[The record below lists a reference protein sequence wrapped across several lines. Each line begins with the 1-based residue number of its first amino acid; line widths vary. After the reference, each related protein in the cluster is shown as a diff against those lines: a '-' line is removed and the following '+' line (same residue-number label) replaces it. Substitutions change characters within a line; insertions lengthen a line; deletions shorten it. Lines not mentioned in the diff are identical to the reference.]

1 MRPTR
6 LPLHAL
12 LLLIALLAVQSL
24 AAPTFAQAQLTQVPG
39 QNSPTSKEQVPLY
52 VPQDDKVIGRVS
64 IPDEKLAVLV
74 QPEGREWREWRT
86 HTLRLA
92 IGGLAI
98 GMTAVLAIFF
108 LYRGTIRIHGGK
120 SGRLVLRFNGL
131 DRFAHWTT
139 AVSFL
144 TMALTGVIMTF
155 GRPLLIPL
163 IGHQAFTP
171 LAEYAKSIHNFVSV
185 PFVVGLLMI
194 MGLWLRDNIPEKAD
208 WVWIRTAGGLFSK
221 AGGQHP
227 EAGRFNAGQ
236 KLVFWS
242 IVLGGIG
249 MAATGYLLMVPF
261 AVSGI
266 GGMQI
271 MHVIHGLLAAGLIA
285 AVIGH
290 IYIGTIGMEG
300 AFDAM
305 GCGEVD
311 ENWAIEHHRRWYQ
324 EQLRKGYVEGRQP
337 AE

>member
-1 MRPTR
+1 MR
-6 LPLHAL
+6 PLHAL
-12 LLLIALLAVQSL
+12 LLIALMAVAGL

-39 QNSPTSKEQVPLY
+39 PNSPTTKEQVPLY
-52 VPQDDKVIGRVS
+52 VPQDDKVVGRVS

-98 GMTAVLAIFF
+98 GMTVVLAIFF

-120 SGRLVLRFNGL
+120 AGRLVLRFNGL

-144 TMALTGVIMTF
+144 TMALTGVILTF
-155 GRPLLIPL
+155 GRSLLIPL

-171 LAEYAKSIHNFVSV
+171 LAEYSKSIHNFVSV

-194 MGLWLRDNIPEKAD
+194 VALWLRDNIPEKAD
-208 WVWIRTAGGLFSK
+208 WIWIKSAGGLFSK
-221 AGGQHP
+221 AGHHP

-242 IVLGGIG
+242 IVLGGVV

-261 AVSGI
+261 AFTGI
-266 GGMQI
+266 GGMQTI
-271 MHVIHGLLAAGLIA
+271 HVIHGLLAAALIA

-305 GCGEVD
+305 GSGDVD
-311 ENWAIEHHRRWYQ
+311 ENWAMEHHRRWYQ

>member
-12 LLLIALLAVQSL
+12 LLVALLAVQGL
-24 AAPTFAQAQLTQVPG
+24 GAPTFAQAQLHQVPG

-52 VPQDDKVIGRVS
+52 VPQDDKLIGRVS
-64 IPDEKLAVLV
+64 IPDQKLAVLI
-74 QPEGREWREWRT
+74 QPEGREWREWRS

-120 SGRLVLRFNGL
+120 AGRLVLRFNWL
-131 DRFAHWTT
+131 DRFAHWTM

-144 TMALTGVIMTF
+144 TMALTGVILTF

-163 IGHQAFTP
+163 IGHRAFTA
-171 LAEYAKSIHNFVSV
+171 LAEFSKSIHNFVSV

-221 AGGQHP
+221 AGGHHP

-249 MAATGYLLMVPF
+249 MAATGYLMMVPF
-261 AVSGI
+261 AFTGI

-271 MHVIHGLLAAGLIA
+271 IHVIHGLLAAGLIA

-305 GCGEVD
+305 GCGVVD
-311 ENWAIEHHRRWYQ
+311 ENWAIEHHRRWYE

>member
-6 LPLHAL
+6 LPLHA

-24 AAPTFAQAQLTQVPG
+24 AASTFAQAQLTQVPG
-39 QNSPTSKEQVPLY
+39 QNSPTTKEQVPLY
-52 VPQDDKVIGRVS
+52 VPQDDKLIGRVS

-92 IGGLAI
+92 IAGLAI

-144 TMALTGVIMTF
+144 LMALTGVILTF

-208 WVWIRTAGGLFSK
+208 WTWIRTAGGLFSK

-249 MAATGYLLMVPF
+249 MAATGYLMMVPF

-311 ENWAIEHHRRWYQ
+311 ENWAMEHHRRWYQ

>member
-1 MRPTR
+1 MR
-6 LPLHAL
+6 PLHAL
-12 LLLIALLAVQSL
+12 LLIALMAVAGL

-39 QNSPTSKEQVPLY
+39 PNSPTTKEQVPLY
-52 VPQDDKVIGRVS
+52 VPQDDKVVGRVS

-98 GMTAVLAIFF
+98 GMTVVLAIFF

-120 SGRLVLRFNGL
+120 AGRLVLRFNGL

-144 TMALTGVIMTF
+144 TMALTGVILTF
-155 GRPLLIPL
+155 GRSLLIPL

-171 LAEYAKSIHNFVSV
+171 LAEYSKSIHNFVSV

-194 MGLWLRDNIPEKAD
+194 MALWLRDNIPERAD
-208 WVWIRTAGGLFSK
+208 WIWIKSAGGLFSK
-221 AGGQHP
+221 AGHHP

-242 IVLGGIG
+242 IVLGGVV

-261 AVSGI
+261 AFTGI
-266 GGMQI
+266 GGMQTI
-271 MHVIHGLLAAGLIA
+271 HVIHGLLAAALIA

-305 GCGEVD
+305 GSGEVD
-311 ENWAIEHHRRWYQ
+311 ENWAMEHHRRWYQ

>member
-6 LPLHAL
+6 LPLHA

-24 AAPTFAQAQLTQVPG
+24 AAPTFAQAQLYQVPG
-39 QNSPTSKEQVPLY
+39 QNSPTTKEQVPLY

-108 LYRGTIRIHGGK
+108 LYRGTIRIHAGR

-144 TMALTGVIMTF
+144 IMALTGVILTF

-185 PFVVGLLMI
+185 PFVIGLLMI
-194 MGLWLRDNIPEKAD
+194 LALWLRDNIPEKAD
-208 WVWIRTAGGLFSK
+208 WIWIRTAGGLLSK
-221 AGGQHP
+221 AGDSHP

-236 KLVFWS
+236 KMVFWS
-242 IVLGGIG
+242 IVLGGMG

-261 AVSGI
+261 AFTGI

-311 ENWAIEHHRRWYQ
+311 ENWAMEHHRRWYE

>member
-1 MRPTR
+1 MR
-6 LPLHAL
+6 PLHA
-12 LLLIALLAVQSL
+12 LLLIALLAVPGL

-39 QNSPTSKEQVPLY
+39 PSSPTTKEQVPLY
-52 VPQDDKVIGRVS
+52 VPQDDKVVGRVS

-98 GMTAVLAIFF
+98 GMTVVLAIFF

-120 SGRLVLRFNGL
+120 AGRLVLRFNGL

-144 TMALTGVIMTF
+144 TMALTGVILTF

-171 LAEYAKSIHNFVSV
+171 LAEYSKSIHNFVSV

-194 MGLWLRDNIPEKAD
+194 VALWLRDNIPEKAD
-208 WVWIRTAGGLFSK
+208 WIWIKSAGGLFSK
-221 AGGQHP
+221 AGHHP

-242 IVLGGIG
+242 IVLGGVV

-261 AVSGI
+261 AFTGI
-266 GGMQI
+266 GGMQTI
-271 MHVIHGLLAAGLIA
+271 HVIHGLLAAALIA

-305 GCGEVD
+305 GSGDVD
-311 ENWAIEHHRRWYQ
+311 ENWAMEHHRRWYQ

>member
-1 MRPTR
+1 MRS
-6 LPLHAL
+6 LHAL
-12 LLLIALLAVQSL
+12 LLIALMAIAGL
-24 AAPTFAQAQLTQVPG
+24 AAPTFAQAQLYQTPG
-39 QNSPTSKEQVPLY
+39 PNSPTTKEQVPLY
-52 VPQDDKVIGRVS
+52 VPQDDKVVGRVS

-98 GMTAVLAIFF
+98 GMTVVLAIFF

-120 SGRLVLRFNGL
+120 AGRLVLRFNGL

-144 TMALTGVIMTF
+144 TMALTGVILTF

-171 LAEYAKSIHNFVSV
+171 LAEYSKSIHNFVSV

-194 MGLWLRDNIPEKAD
+194 MALWLRDNIPEKAD
-208 WVWIRTAGGLFSK
+208 WIWIKSAGGLFSK
-221 AGGQHP
+221 AGHHP

-242 IVLGGIG
+242 IVLGGIA

-261 AVSGI
+261 AVTGI
-266 GGMQI
+266 GGMQTI
-271 MHVIHGLLAAGLIA
+271 HVIHGLLAAALIA

-305 GCGEVD
+305 GSGEVD
-311 ENWAIEHHRRWYQ
+311 ENWAMEHHRRWYQ

>member
-1 MRPTR
+1 MR
-6 LPLHAL
+6 PLHAL
-12 LLLIALLAVQSL
+12 LLIALMAIAGL
-24 AAPTFAQAQLTQVPG
+24 AAPTFAQAQLYQTPG
-39 QNSPTSKEQVPLY
+39 PNSPTTKEQVPLY
-52 VPQDDKVIGRVS
+52 VPQDDKVVGRVS
-64 IPDEKLAVLV
+64 IPAEKLAVLV
-74 QPEGREWREWRT
+74 QPDGREWREWRT

-98 GMTAVLAIFF
+98 GMTVVLAIFF

-120 SGRLVLRFNGL
+120 AGRLVLRFNGL

-139 AVSFL
+139 AVSVL
-144 TMALTGVIMTF
+144 TKALTGVILTF

-171 LAEYAKSIHNFVSV
+171 LAEYSKSIHNFVSV

-194 MGLWLRDNIPEKAD
+194 MALWLRDNIPEKAD
-208 WVWIRTAGGLFSK
+208 WIWIKSAGGLFSK
-221 AGGQHP
+221 AGHHP

-242 IVLGGIG
+242 IVLGGIA

-261 AVSGI
+261 AVTGI
-266 GGMQI
+266 GGMQTI
-271 MHVIHGLLAAGLIA
+271 HVIHGLRAAALIA

-305 GCGEVD
+305 GSGEVD
-311 ENWAIEHHRRWYQ
+311 ENWAMEHHRRWYQ

>member
-1 MRPTR
+1 MRPLR
-6 LPLHAL
+6 PLHAL
-12 LLLIALLAVQSL
+12 LLLIALLA
-24 AAPTFAQAQLTQVPG
+24 APTFAQAQLYQVPG
-39 QNSPTSKEQVPLY
+39 PSSPTTREQVPLY

-74 QPEGREWREWRT
+74 QPEGREWREFRT
-86 HTLRLA
+86 HTLRLV

-98 GMTAVLAIFF
+98 AVTVILVAFY
-108 LYRGTIRIHGGK
+108 LYRGTIRIHDGL

-144 TMALTGVIMTF
+144 LMALTGVVLTY

-163 IGHQAFTP
+163 LGHQAFTT
-171 LAEYAKSIHNFVSV
+171 LAETSKSIHNFVSV

-194 MGLWLRDNIPEKAD
+194 IALWLRDNIPEKAD
-208 WVWIRTAGGLFSK
+208 WTWIKSAGGLFSK
-221 AGGQHP
+221 AGGHHP

-236 KLVFWS
+236 KGVFWGV
-242 IVLGGIG
+242 VLGGMA
-249 MAATGYLLMVPF
+249 MAATGYLMMVPF

-271 MHVIHGLLAAGLIA
+271 LHVIHGLMAALLIA
-285 AVIGH
+285 VVIGH

-305 GCGEVD
+305 GSGEVD
-311 ENWAIEHHRRWYQ
+311 ENWAIEHHRRWYK
-324 EQLRKGYVEGRQP
+324 EQLRKGYVEDRQP

>member
-1 MRPTR
+1 MRP
-6 LPLHAL
+6 PLHAL
-12 LLLIALLAVQSL
+12 LLLIALLAL
-24 AAPTFAQAQLTQVPG
+24 PMAAQAQLYQVPG
-39 QNSPTSKEQVPLY
+39 ANSPTTKEQVPLY

-64 IPDEKLAVLV
+64 IPDEKLAVLI
-74 QPEGREWREWRT
+74 QPEGREWREWRS

-120 SGRLVLRFNGL
+120 SGRLVLRFNWL

-144 TMALTGVIMTF
+144 ALALTGVIVTF

-171 LAEYAKSIHNFVSV
+171 LAEVSKSIHNFVSV

-194 MGLWLRDNIPEKAD
+194 LALWLRDNIPEKAD
-208 WVWIRTAGGLFSK
+208 WLWIRTAGGLFSK
-221 AGGQHP
+221 AGGHHP

-236 KLVFWS
+236 KMVFWS
-242 IVLGGIG
+242 IVLGGMA
-249 MAATGYLLMVPF
+249 MAATGYLMMVPF
-261 AVSGI
+261 AFSGI

-271 MHVIHGLLAAGLIA
+271 LHVIHGLVAAGLIA

-311 ENWAIEHHRRWYQ
+311 ENWAMEHHRRWYQ
-324 EQLRKGYVEGRQP
+324 EQLRKGYVENRHP

>member
-1 MRPTR
+1 MRP
-6 LPLHAL
+6 LSAL
-12 LLLIALLAVQSL
+12 LLLIVLL

-39 QNSPTSKEQVPLY
+39 ANSPTTKEQVPLY
-52 VPQDDKVIGRVS
+52 VPQDDKVVGRVS

-98 GMTAVLAIFF
+98 GMTVVLAIFF

-120 SGRLVLRFNGL
+120 AGRLVLRFNGL

-144 TMALTGVIMTF
+144 TMALTGVILTF

-171 LAEYAKSIHNFVSV
+171 LAEYSKSIHNFVSV

-194 MGLWLRDNIPEKAD
+194 MALWLRDNIPEKAD
-208 WVWIRTAGGLFSK
+208 WIWIKSAGGLFSK
-221 AGGQHP
+221 AGHHP

-242 IVLGGIG
+242 IVLGGVV

-261 AVSGI
+261 AFTGI
-266 GGMQI
+266 GGMQTI
-271 MHVIHGLLAAGLIA
+271 HVIHGLLAAALIA

-305 GCGEVD
+305 GSGEVD
-311 ENWAIEHHRRWYQ
+311 ENWAMEHHRRWYQ

>member
-1 MRPTR
+1 MRAT
-6 LPLHAL
+6 LHAL

-24 AAPTFAQAQLTQVPG
+24 AAPTFAQAQLYQAPG
-39 QNSPTSKEQVPLY
+39 PNSPTTKEQVPLY

-64 IPDEKLAVLV
+64 IPDQKLAVLV
-74 QPEGREWREWRT
+74 QPEGREWREWRS

-98 GMTAVLAIFF
+98 GVTAVLTVFF

-144 TMALTGVIMTF
+144 TMALTGVILTF
-155 GRPLLIPL
+155 GRTLLIPL

-171 LAEYAKSIHNFVSV
+171 LAEYSKSIHNFVSV
-185 PFVVGLLMI
+185 PFVVGLLLI
-194 MGLWLRDNIPEKAD
+194 VALWMRDNIPEKSD
-208 WVWIRTAGGLFSK
+208 WQWVKTGGGLFSK
-221 AGGQHP
+221 AGGHHP

-236 KLVFWS
+236 KGVFWG

-249 MAATGYLLMVPF
+249 MIVTGYLLMVPF
-261 AVSGI
+261 AFTGI

-271 MHVIHGLLAAGLIA
+271 MHVIHGLLAAVLIA
-285 AVIGH
+285 VVIGH

-305 GCGEVD
+305 GSGDVD
-311 ENWAIEHHRRWYQ
+311 EAWAIEHHRRWYE

>member
-1 MRPTR
+1 MR
-6 LPLHAL
+6 PLHAL
-12 LLLIALLAVQSL
+12 LLIALMAIAGL
-24 AAPTFAQAQLTQVPG
+24 AAPTFAQAQLYQAPG
-39 QNSPTSKEQVPLY
+39 PNSPTTKEQVPLY
-52 VPQDDKVIGRVS
+52 VPQDDKVVGRVS

-98 GMTAVLAIFF
+98 GMTVVLAIFF

-120 SGRLVLRFNGL
+120 AGRLVLRFNGL

-144 TMALTGVIMTF
+144 TMALTGVILTF

-171 LAEYAKSIHNFVSV
+171 LAEYSKSIHNFVSV

-194 MGLWLRDNIPEKAD
+194 MALWLRDNIPEKAD
-208 WVWIRTAGGLFSK
+208 WIWIKSAGGLFSK
-221 AGGQHP
+221 AGHHP

-242 IVLGGIG
+242 IVLGGIA

-261 AVSGI
+261 AVTGI
-266 GGMQI
+266 GGMQTI
-271 MHVIHGLLAAGLIA
+271 HVIHGLLAAALIA

-305 GCGEVD
+305 GSGEVD
-311 ENWAIEHHRRWYQ
+311 ENWAMEHHRRWYQ

>member
-1 MRPTR
+1 MRPTK
-6 LPLHAL
+6 LPLHA
-12 LLLIALLAVQSL
+12 LLLIALLAVPGL
-24 AAPTFAQAQLTQVPG
+24 AAPTFAQAQLYQVPS
-39 QNSPTSKEQVPLY
+39 QNSPTTKEQVPLY

-86 HTLRLA
+86 NTLRLA

-120 SGRLVLRFNGL
+120 SGRLVLRFNWA

-144 TMALTGVIMTF
+144 IMALTGVILTF

-171 LAEYAKSIHNFVSV
+171 LAEYSKSIHNFVSV

-194 MGLWLRDNIPEKAD
+194 MALWLRDNVPEKAD
-208 WVWIRTAGGLFSK
+208 WIWIRTAGGLFSK
-221 AGGQHP
+221 AGGHHP

-236 KLVFWS
+236 KMVFWS
-242 IVLGGIG
+242 IVLGGMG
-249 MAATGYLLMVPF
+249 MAASGYLMMVPF
-261 AVSGI
+261 AFTGI

-271 MHVIHGLLAAGLIA
+271 THVIHGLLAAGLIA

-305 GCGEVD
+305 GCGVVD
-311 ENWAIEHHRRWYQ
+311 ENWAMEHHRRWYE
-324 EQLRKGYVEGRQP
+324 EQLRKGYVEGRHP

>member
-12 LLLIALLAVQSL
+12 LLIALLALQSL

-52 VPQDDKVIGRVS
+52 VPQDDKLIGRVS

-144 TMALTGVIMTF
+144 LMALTGVILTF

-208 WVWIRTAGGLFSK
+208 WLWIRTAGGLFSK

-261 AVSGI
+261 ALTGI

-311 ENWAIEHHRRWYQ
+311 ENWAMEHHRRWYQ